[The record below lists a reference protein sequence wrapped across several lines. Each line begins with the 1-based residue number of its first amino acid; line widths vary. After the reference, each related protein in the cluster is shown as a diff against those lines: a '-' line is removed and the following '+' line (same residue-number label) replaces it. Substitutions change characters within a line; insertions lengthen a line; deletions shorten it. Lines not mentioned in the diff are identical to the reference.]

1 MVKSTSLAGLVTIR
15 EMTFVA
21 NDVIHTTYRTFSVFL
36 CAAVMYLLLN
46 FVLSRLF
53 AYVEHRLSPHLRV
66 MPETARPQPAI
77 VG

>member
-1 MVKSTSLAGLVTIR
+1 VTIK
-15 EMTFVA
+15 EMTFIA
-21 NDVIHTTYRTFSVFL
+21 NDEIHKTYLTVPIFL

-46 FVLSRLF
+46 FILSRFF
-53 AYVEHRLSPHLRV
+53 AYVEHRLTPHLRV